1 MTPLPWAVWQ
11 EDRVPFLRGLSPIS
25 SKEETITGF
34 SVYCRGDFLSPQGN
48 PWITPSGN
56 TSFSKVALPAE
67 GAAGWL
73 FAMTSQSCNL
83 LWSLCSVALITCSL
97 HNSQIDAVWVW
108 KGGYFH
114 EVVFSW
120 KNRGKLLCATA
131 AMALDIEKTTL
142 NDWERCLEYGK
153 GVQGW
158 STRALI
164 SIPSTT
170 ITAEQTKHRKISPRD
185 WFLLSFSQSQAVQVG
200 HYW

>member
-1 MTPLPWAVWQ
+1 MEIFLAHREIPGSPPLETP
-11 EDRVPFLRGLSPIS
+11 PFPKSHSLLRELS
-25 SKEETITGF
+25 
-34 SVYCRGDFLSPQGN
+34 
-48 PWITPSGN
+48 
-56 TSFSKVALPAE
+56 
-67 GAAGWL
+67 GWL

-83 LWSLCSVALITCSL
+83 LWSLCTVALITCSL
-97 HNSQIDAVWVW
+97 HNSQMDSVWVW
-108 KGGYFH
+108 KGGYFR

-142 NDWERCLEYGK
+142 NGWERCLEYGK